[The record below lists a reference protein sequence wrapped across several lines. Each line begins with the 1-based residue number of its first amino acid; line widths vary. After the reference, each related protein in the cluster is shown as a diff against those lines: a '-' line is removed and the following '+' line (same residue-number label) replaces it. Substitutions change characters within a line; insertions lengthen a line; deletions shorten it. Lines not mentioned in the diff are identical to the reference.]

1 MHKNQT
7 IMKFLTEKAVL
18 KFLFLFLFFSNFN
31 TLFAQE
37 VTVTQ
42 DPKLEQ
48 LLNEKRK
55 VNSSITINNQY
66 KIQVFNGS
74 SEESKKTLI
83 QFKKENRQTR
93 KEIKWENRYEN
104 GIKLLTCC
112 CCRSSQRFKLLFF
125 HSLHHSTNISIP
137 LFKGEMFNVTVGK
150 VS

>member
-1 MHKNQT
+1 
-7 IMKFLTEKAVL
+7 MKFLTEKMFLKVL
-18 KFLFLFLFFSNFN
+18 FSILVFSNFN

-55 VNSSITINNQY
+55 VNASITINNQY

-83 QFKKENRQTR
+83 QFKKENKNYDATIVFSTPIYKVWVGNFKTR
-93 KEIKWENRYEN
+93 IEAERN
-104 GIKLLTCC
+104 L
-112 CCRSSQRFKLLFF
+112 
-125 HSLHHSTNISIP
+125 NI
-137 LFKGEMFNVTVGK
+137 LKNNK
-150 VS
+150 YYA

>member
-1 MHKNQT
+1 
-7 IMKFLTEKAVL
+7 MKFLTVKPFSIA
-18 KFLFLFLFFSNFN
+18 LFLFLLFSNFN

-66 KIQVFNGS
+66 KIQIFNGS

-83 QFKKENRQTR
+83 QFKKENKNYDATIVFSTPIYKVWVGNFKTR
-93 KEIKWENRYEN
+93 IEAERNLNILKKKYPNAILIKPN
-104 GIKLLTCC
+104 K
-112 CCRSSQRFKLLFF
+112 
-125 HSLHHSTNISIP
+125 
-137 LFKGEMFNVTVGK
+137 
-150 VS
+150 